1 MIKIRALI
9 EKIGPGPIFG
19 IICFLSVAIALLV
32 SNGITFFPFIADPK
46 VRKTLM
52 MSLVFFLWAL
62 AGVLLLIRRG
72 EGFIGF
78 IFSLLA
84 IILIVTGTYLTY
96 LSIYSLIRGK

>member
-1 MIKIRALI
+1 MIKIRAFV

-32 SNGITFFPFIADPK
+32 SNGMTFFPFIADPK
-46 VRKTLM
+46 VRKILM
-52 MSLVFFLWAL
+52 MSLVFILWAL
-62 AGVLLLIRRG
+62 AGAVLLIRKG
-72 EGFIGF
+72 EGFVGF
-78 IFSLLA
+78 IFSLMG